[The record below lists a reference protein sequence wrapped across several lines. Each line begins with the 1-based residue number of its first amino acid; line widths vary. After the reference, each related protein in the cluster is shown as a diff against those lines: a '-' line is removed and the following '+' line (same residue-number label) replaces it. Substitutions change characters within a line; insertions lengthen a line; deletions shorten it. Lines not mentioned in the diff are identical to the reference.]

1 MPDRRASRE
10 RGLLEASWWLPWAV
24 VVLGALLTTTLPG
37 GPDGVVVRTVLG
49 LIIAV
54 FFAAILWRLV
64 LTTRRRPDD
73 RRSVGL
79 LAASLVTWAVG
90 AALTSASQAVS
101 HVVFPAPGDLLC
113 LAAYI
118 GLAAFVLLDVPRRST
133 SIAVWIEAGIVWGA
147 TVCVATFVLLGPV
160 LGDHRSS
167 GLALAA
173 AVLFPLVNLV
183 LAGMVLAQ
191 VVLRNRAASAR
202 SMILL
207 VGFLFLAVGDTG
219 FLTTTGHGASYT
231 SSLGSA
237 ALWGVGFGLIAEAAT
252 RRRRDDA
259 SLEAQRTSPRLLLG
273 AAALAVLTLVLR
285 PDGVLGWAAVALA
298 ATTLALTGWRM
309 QLALTTARGAAE
321 AMRLS
326 LTDELTG
333 LPNRRALMRAA
344 DHALQH
350 RGPASIILIDL
361 DAFKDINDSL
371 GHAVG
376 DDVLV
381 SLAAR
386 LERSVAPGVHLA
398 RLGGDEFGLLVPSE
412 DDLDLFEVA
421 QQTRAVLREPLFVHG
436 IDVSIDASAGIAR
449 RHEDDLDG
457 TELLRRA
464 DIAMYEA
471 KASRAGVLL
480 YDAARDGLSHLRLQR
495 GEALRVAI
503 AEGQLLAWYQPQVD
517 ARTRQVVA
525 MEALVRWWHPVEGLL
540 PPATFLADA
549 RRAGLMPALT
559 EVVMH
564 QVINDAKRWRSQ
576 GLTFRIAMNWAPP
589 ELMGGPLLQRFYAA
603 IEEAGLPDNC
613 LLVEVTEDSF
623 LADPERARTVLHEVR
638 SHGIE
643 VSIDDYGSGFSSLAY
658 LRDLPVQELKMDRS
672 FVSPVASDER
682 SRLIVQTTSQM
693 ARALGLRFVAEGVED
708 SRSAAELVPL
718 GVDVL
723 QGYHIARPMPAE
735 AVRPWVQEWT
745 SRHMVQTSAPPAG

>member
-1 MPDRRASRE
+1 MPGRRSVRA
-10 RGLLEASWWLPWAV
+10 RGLLEATAWMPWGV
-24 VVLGALLTTTLPG
+24 LVLGAILTTTLPG
-37 GPDGVVVRTVLG
+37 GADGQVVRSVLG
-49 LIIAV
+49 LLIGV
-54 FFAAILWRLV
+54 FFAIILWRL
-64 LTTRRRPDD
+64 LLAGRRRPDD
-73 RRSVGL
+73 RRSVVP
-79 LAASLVTWAVG
+79 LAASMVTWATG

-101 HVVFPAPGDLLC
+101 DVVFPAPGDLLC
-113 LAAYI
+113 LGAYL
-118 GLAAFVLLDVPRRST
+118 GLAAFVLLDVPRRSA
-133 SIAVWIEAGIVWGA
+133 SISVWIEAGIVWGA
-147 TVCVATFVLLGPV
+147 TVCLATFVLLDPV
-160 LGDHRSS
+160 LSS
-167 GLALAA
+167 HGRHGLAMAA

-183 LAGMVLAQ
+183 LAAMVLVQ
-191 VVLRNRAASAR
+191 VVLRNRAASIR
-202 SMILL
+202 SMLML
-207 VGFLFLAVGDTG
+207 GGFVSLAAGDSN
-219 FLTTTGHGASYT
+219 FLTATDRGAAYT
-231 SSLGSA
+231 SSLWIA

-259 SLEAQRTSPRLLLG
+259 SLAEQRTSPRLLLG
-273 AAALAVLTLVLR
+273 AAALAVLTLVFR
-285 PDGVLGWAAVALA
+285 PDGYLGWVAVGLAVA
-298 ATTLALTGWRM
+298 TLALTGWRL
-309 QLALTTARGAAE
+309 QLALATARGAAE

-333 LPNRRALMRAA
+333 LPNRRALMKAA
-344 DHALQH
+344 DHSLQH

-376 DDVLV
+376 DDLLV

-386 LERSVAPGVHLA
+386 LERTVAPGIHLS

-412 DDLDLFEVA
+412 DDLELFEVA
-421 QQTRAVLREPLFVHG
+421 QLTRSVLREPLFVHG
-436 IDVSIDASAGIAR
+436 IDVSIEASAGIAR
-449 RHEDDLDG
+449 RHDEDTDG

-471 KASRAGVLL
+471 KSSRAGVLI

-540 PPATFLADA
+540 PPATFLSDA

-564 QVINDAKRWRSQ
+564 QVVSDAKRWRAE
-576 GLTFRIAMNWAPP
+576 GMTFRIAMNWAPP

-603 IEEAGLPDNC
+603 IDEAGLPDNS

-623 LADPERARTVLHEVR
+623 LADPERARSVLHDLR
-638 SHGIE
+638 AHGIE

-672 FVSPVASDER
+672 FVSPVPADER

-693 ARALGLRFVAEGVED
+693 ARAMGLRFVAEGVED
-708 SRSAAELVPL
+708 ARTAAELVPL

-723 QGYHIARPMPAE
+723 QGYHIARPMPSE
-735 AVRPWVQEWT
+735 AVVPWVREWT
-745 SRHMVQTSAPPAG
+745 AQHMVTASGPSAG